1 MIITVL
7 TGTVQIIRTAIFTKN
22 THNKKNRVYT
32 RFFSYINLLF
42 LVVGNDLLGDV
53 YRSVFCLNI
62 ISCQVLTDN
71 TDCKELYSA
80 DKGDK
85 YYKLSKAVHVY
96 VAYKFSNDSNYG
108 IYYAEQRCQRA

>member
-1 MIITVL
+1 MIINQKIYKIYQSAL
-7 TGTVQIIRTAIFTKN
+7 I
-22 THNKKNRVYT
+22 
-32 RFFSYINLLF
+32 F

-53 YRSVFCLNI
+53 YRSVFRLDI
-62 ISCQVLTDN
+62 ISCQVLADN

-96 VAYKFSNDSNYG
+96 VAYKLPYDSDYG
-108 IYYAEQRCQRA
+108 VYYAEESCQRA